1 MRTATDR
8 AGEPAMIV
16 FSLTV
21 SVAPSGH
28 ADFLSSVGALLE
40 PTRVVPDCIACRL
53 YRDLDDPNAFT
64 LVEEW
69 ASQAALDR
77 HLTSCAYKT
86 LVAAM
91 ELSTRPPSIRFDQV
105 AHRAGIEVIAAARR
119 EQGLLSAEELAL
131 MIDRPG

>member
-1 MRTATDR
+1 
-8 AGEPAMIV
+8 MIV

-53 YRDLDDPNAFT
+53 YRDVEDPNAFT

-77 HLTSCAYKT
+77 HLTSNAFKT

-91 ELSTRPPSIRFDQV
+91 ESSARPPAIRFDQV
-105 AHRAGIEVIAAARR
+105 EHRAGIEVIEAARR
-119 EQGLLSAEELAL
+119 AQGLLSAAEQTL
-131 MIDRPG
+131 MIGRPG